1 MAKQIINLGNALN
14 DGTGDVLRLGGQK
27 INSNFTELYNAL
39 GSESGAPLSIVSGLL
54 AGNGIIVSSKTGDV
68 LITAQTATSNVAG
81 VVKIGTG
88 LTITDGTV
96 SAPVYTLPIADGN
109 ILGGIKVGAR
119 LSINAQ
125 GVLSADPGAYSL
137 PIAQASVLGGVKVG
151 TGLSIDPLTGVLSS
165 TITQYTLPT
174 ATDTVLGGVKVGSR
188 LTITDGVLSAD
199 LQVGNVSALNNGVH
213 SLALTSTGKI
223 QLPSDGVYISDSY
236 ISPVVSAVATT
247 IYSGSKIDGVRA
259 VKMFVFAE
267 KIVNG
272 YESQACEIIGTI
284 DENANIIYTSVYGV
298 VYTGAGPL
306 FTISSDYILATQ
318 TFNIKATPTG
328 VDNINIRTQVT
339 ELYGTQP

>member
-1 MAKQIINLGNALN
+1 MSKQNINLGNALN
-14 DGTGDVLRLGGQK
+14 DGTGDVLRVGGEK

-39 GSESGAPLSIVSGLL
+39 GGESGAPLSIVSGLR
-54 AGNGIIVSSKTGDV
+54 AGSGIVLSSKTGDV
-68 LITAQTATSNVAG
+68 LVTAQPATRNDPG

-88 LTITDGTV
+88 LNITDGVV
-96 SAPVYTLPIADGN
+96 SAPIYTLPVADGN

-119 LSINAQ
+119 LSIDPD
-125 GVLSADPGAYSL
+125 GVLSADPGAYTL
-137 PIAQASVLGGVKVG
+137 PIAQAGVLGGVKVG
-151 TGLSIDPLTGVLSS
+151 TGLSINPTTGVLSS
-165 TITQYTLPT
+165 AITQYTLPT
-174 ATDTVLGGVKVGSR
+174 AAAETLGGVKVGSR

-199 LQVGNVSALNNGVH
+199 LQISNVTALNNGDH
-213 SLALTSTGKI
+213 TFALTSTGRLS
-223 QLPSDGVYISDSY
+223 LPSEGVYVSDGY
-236 ISPVVSAVATT
+236 TSPVTTATATT
-247 IYSGSKIDGVRA
+247 IYSTNGEYVRA

-284 DENANIIYTSVYGV
+284 DESANIIYTSVYGV

-328 VDNINIRTQVT
+328 ADNINIRTQVT
-339 ELYGTQP
+339 EMYGTQP

>member
-14 DGTGDVLRLGGQK
+14 DGTGDVLRVGGQK

-151 TGLSIDPLTGVLSS
+151 TGLSIDPSTGVLSS

-199 LQVGNVSALNNGVH
+199 LQVGNVTSLNNGVH

-223 QLPSDGVYISDSY
+223 SLPSA
-236 ISPVVSAVATT
+236 AVFFDTNNVTNAGPSTVIYTT
-247 IYSGSKIDGVRA
+247 NNTDVRA
-259 VKMFVFAE
+259 VKLFVFAE
-267 KIVNG
+267 KIANG
-272 YESQACEIIGTI
+272 YQSQACEIIGTI
-284 DENANIIYTSVYGV
+284 DESANLIYTSTYGV

-306 FTISSDYILATQ
+306 FTIESSYNLPTQ
-318 TFNIKATPTG
+318 SFIISATPTG
-328 VDNINIRTQVT
+328 ADNINIRTQVT
-339 ELYGTQP
+339 EMSGTQP

>member
-54 AGNGIIVSSKTGDV
+54 AGNGIIVSSKTGDILV
-68 LITAQTATSNVAG
+68 TAQTATSNVAG

-88 LTITDGTV
+88 LTIIDGTV

-151 TGLSIDPLTGVLSS
+151 TGLSIDPTTGVLSS
-165 TITQYTLPT
+165 AITQYTLPT

-213 SLALTSTGKI
+213 SLALTSTGKLT
-223 QLPSDGVYISDSY
+223 LPGAGVVIDNNLVTNAGPGTVIYTTNNTYI
-236 ISPVVSAVATT
+236 
-247 IYSGSKIDGVRA
+247 RA
-259 VKMFVFAE
+259 VKLFVFAE

-272 YESQACEIIGTI
+272 YQSQACEIIGTI
-284 DENANIIYTSVYGV
+284 DDSLNLIYTSTYGV

-306 FTISSDYILATQ
+306 FTIESSYNLPTQ
-318 TFNIKATPTG
+318 SFIISATPTG
-328 VDNINIRTQVT
+328 ADNINIRTQVT
-339 ELYGTQP
+339 EMYGTD

>member
-1 MAKQIINLGNALN
+1 
-14 DGTGDVLRLGGQK
+14 
-27 INSNFTELYNAL
+27 
-39 GSESGAPLSIVSGLL
+39 
-54 AGNGIIVSSKTGDV
+54 
-68 LITAQTATSNVAG
+68 
-81 VVKIGTG
+81 
-88 LTITDGTV
+88 
-96 SAPVYTLPIADGN
+96 
-109 ILGGIKVGAR
+109 
-119 LSINAQ
+119 
-125 GVLSADPGAYSL
+125 VLSVTNQFSL
-137 PIAQASVLGGVKVG
+137 PTSSAS
-151 TGLSIDPLTGVLSS
+151 I
-165 TITQYTLPT
+165 
-174 ATDTVLGGVKVGSR
+174 LGGVKVGSR
-188 LTITDGVLSAD
+188 LTINDGVLSAD
-199 LQVGNVSALNNGVH
+199 LQISNVTALNNGVH

>member
-14 DGTGDVLRLGGQK
+14 DGTGDVLRVGGQK

-54 AGNGIIVSSKTGDV
+54 AGNGIIISSKTGDV

-81 VVKIGTG
+81 VVRIGTG
-88 LTITDGTV
+88 LTITDGVV
-96 SAPVYTLPIADGN
+96 SAPIYTLPIADGN

-119 LSINAQ
+119 LSIDAN

-137 PIAQASVLGGVKVG
+137 PIAQAGVLGGVKVG
-151 TGLSIDPLTGVLSS
+151 TGLSINPTTGVLSS

-174 ATDTVLGGVKVGSR
+174 ATDTTLGGIKVGAR

-199 LQVGNVSALNNGVH
+199 LQISNVSELNNEEH
-213 SLALTSTGKI
+213 QLSLTNTGKLI
-223 QLPSDGVYISDSY
+223 LPGDGVDVDTDQFNSSGPNTVIYTTNNTYI
-236 ISPVVSAVATT
+236 
-247 IYSGSKIDGVRA
+247 RA
-259 VKMFVFAE
+259 VKLFVFAE
-267 KIVNG
+267 KFANV

-284 DENANIIYTSVYGV
+284 DESANIIYTSAYGV

-306 FTISSDYILATQ
+306 FTIASSYNLPTQ
-318 TFNIKATPTG
+318 SFIISATPTG
-328 VDNINIRTQVT
+328 ADAINIRTHVT
-339 ELYGTQP
+339 EMYGTD

>member
-14 DGTGDVLRLGGQK
+14 DGTGDVLRIGGQK

-39 GSESGAPLSIVSGLL
+39 GSESGAPLSIVSGLV

-88 LTITDGTV
+88 LTITDGTI

-151 TGLSIDPLTGVLSS
+151 TGLSIDPTTGVLSS
-165 TITQYTLPT
+165 AITQYTLPT

-213 SLALTSTGKI
+213 SLALTSTGKLT
-223 QLPSDGVYISDSY
+223 LPGAGVVIDNNLVTNAGPSTIIYTTNNTYI
-236 ISPVVSAVATT
+236 
-247 IYSGSKIDGVRA
+247 RA
-259 VKMFVFAE
+259 VKLFVFAE

-272 YESQACEIIGTI
+272 YQSQACEIIGTI
-284 DENANIIYTSVYGV
+284 DESANLIYTSTYGV

-306 FTISSDYILATQ
+306 FTIESSYNLPTQ
-318 TFNIKATPTG
+318 SFIISATPTG
-328 VDNINIRTQVT
+328 ADNINIRTQVT
-339 ELYGTQP
+339 EMYGTD